1 MEESQVGRGRKS
13 AAGITGSLSPSQ
25 VEHLHTLLSDALL
38 WLREPNAP
46 SALRADDYWVERH
59 KLIVAIEMEL
69 CDLSHRTSHYW
80 QGVSEMHDAAFHAA
94 KAQGADERVLRAIA
108 NAAVKP

>member
-13 AAGITGSLSPSQ
+13 AAGMAGSLSPSQ
-25 VEHLHTLLSDALL
+25 IEHLHTLLSDALL
-38 WLREPNAP
+38 WLRHDDAP
-46 SALRADDYWVERH
+46 DMLRAEDTWVERH
-59 KLIVAIEMEL
+59 KLIIAIEMEL
-69 CDLSHRTSHYW
+69 CDLSHRTSQYW